1 MDIEELEPRKK
12 EPEAK
17 NLEAMGV
24 EELEEYQAELET
36 ELARVRAE
44 IEGKKAYLAGAGTFF
59 KS

>member
-12 EPEAK
+12 KPEPK

-24 EELEEYQAELET
+24 EELEAYLAELET
-36 ELARVRAE
+36 EVARVKAE
-44 IEGKKAYLAGAGTFF
+44 IDGKKAYLAGAGAFF

>member
-12 EPEAK
+12 KPELK

-24 EELEEYQAELET
+24 EELEAYLAELET

-44 IEGKKAYLAGAGTFF
+44 IEGKKAYLAGAGAFF

>member
-12 EPEAK
+12 KPEPK

-24 EELEEYQAELET
+24 EELAEYQAELET
-36 ELARVRAE
+36 EVARVKAE
-44 IEGKKAYLAGAGTFF
+44 LEGKKSYLAGAQAFF